1 MENQKQQLTDAAKI
15 AQFRLSVIAPV
26 IHGLYP
32 DASRNAYYRR
42 VTEKPLTLPDG
53 STFQYNPKTISK
65 WVSLYQTGGIDAL
78 MPKERSDKGSTRVL
92 PDTAIEEIYR
102 LKEAFPRLNATQ
114 IHKQL
119 VENSFIPATVNVCAV
134 QRFIRNHDLK
144 SARNPGKCGRRT
156 HATCRTSQ
164 KTENAGAFTAS

>member
-1 MENQKQQLTDAAKI
+1 MMENEKEVPVSWKIKNNSSLTPQK
-15 AQFRLSVIAPV
+15 
-26 IHGLYP
+26 
-32 DASRNAYYRR
+32 SRSS
-42 VTEKPLTLPDG
+42 G
-53 STFQYNPKTISK
+53 FQYNPKTISK

-134 QRFIRNHDLK
+134 QRFIRNHDP
-144 SARNPGKCGRRT
+144 PGIPT
-156 HATCRTSQ
+156 
-164 KTENAGAFTAS
+164 

>member
-1 MENQKQQLTDAAKI
+1 MGMETLLIPIYNGGKRKGGSCFMENQKQQLTDAAKI

-65 WVSLYQTGGIDAL
+65 
-78 MPKERSDKGSTRVL
+78 
-92 PDTAIEEIYR
+92 
-102 LKEAFPRLNATQ
+102 
-114 IHKQL
+114 
-119 VENSFIPATVNVCAV
+119 
-134 QRFIRNHDLK
+134 
-144 SARNPGKCGRRT
+144 
-156 HATCRTSQ
+156 
-164 KTENAGAFTAS
+164 

>member
-92 PDTAIEEIYR
+92 PDTAIDIVNIP
-102 LKEAFPRLNATQ
+102 LHFFFTK
-114 IHKQL
+114 
-119 VENSFIPATVNVCAV
+119 SFKLLALMYHSIVFV
-134 QRFIRNHDLK
+134 
-144 SARNPGKCGRRT
+144 
-156 HATCRTSQ
+156 
-164 KTENAGAFTAS
+164 

>member
-65 WVSLYQTGGIDAL
+65 RVSPYQTGGGDAPV
-78 MPKERSDKGSTRVL
+78 PKRRSGKKTPPGGPGGRGGGS
-92 PDTAIEEIYR
+92 
-102 LKEAFPRLNATQ
+102 PRGR
-114 IHKQL
+114 
-119 VENSFIPATVNVCAV
+119 CA
-134 QRFIRNHDLK
+134 
-144 SARNPGKCGRRT
+144 P
-156 HATCRTSQ
+156 SQ
-164 KTENAGAFTAS
+164 GGAP

>member
-53 STFQYNPKTISK
+53 STFQYNPKTS
-65 WVSLYQTGGIDAL
+65 STTQRPSANGY
-78 MPKERSDKGSTRVL
+78 PSTR
-92 PDTAIEEIYR
+92 
-102 LKEAFPRLNATQ
+102 Q
-114 IHKQL
+114 
-119 VENSFIPATVNVCAV
+119 
-134 QRFIRNHDLK
+134 
-144 SARNPGKCGRRT
+144 
-156 HATCRTSQ
+156 
-164 KTENAGAFTAS
+164 AGLTR

>member
-65 WVSLYQTGGIDAL
+65 WVSLYQTGGICFL
-78 MPKERSDKGSTRVL
+78 SST
-92 PDTAIEEIYR
+92 
-102 LKEAFPRLNATQ
+102 FP
-114 IHKQL
+114 
-119 VENSFIPATVNVCAV
+119 
-134 QRFIRNHDLK
+134 
-144 SARNPGKCGRRT
+144 
-156 HATCRTSQ
+156 
-164 KTENAGAFTAS
+164 